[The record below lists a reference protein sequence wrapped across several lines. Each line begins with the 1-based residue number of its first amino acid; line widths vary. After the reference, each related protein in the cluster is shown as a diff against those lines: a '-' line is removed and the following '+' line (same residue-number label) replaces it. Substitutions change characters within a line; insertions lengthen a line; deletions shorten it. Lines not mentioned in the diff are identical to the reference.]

1 VAPAGRPR
9 STETRERLL
18 EATLAYAAE
27 HGITDV
33 SFRELAR
40 ALGTTHRML
49 GYHFGSKEGLL
60 VAVVQR
66 VEERQRD
73 ALTALLGDERLGVDE
88 QIDRMSEVLS
98 DPAQVP
104 NERLLLE
111 LYGQAVQGRH
121 PAVELFPQIVTAW
134 IDPLQDL
141 AGRLGFPDED
151 RDAAAHLVLAVSR
164 GLLLDYL
171 ATGDVAA
178 AGRAGELFRRLLRA
192 RRDPG

>member
-1 VAPAGRPR
+1 MTPAGRPR

-27 HGITDV
+27 NGITDV

-66 VEERQRD
+66 VEERQRT
-73 ALTALLGDERLGVDE
+73 ALTALLGDDSLGVEE
-88 QIDRMSEVLS
+88 QIDRMSEVLG

-121 PAVELFPQIVTAW
+121 PAVELFPRIVTAW
-134 IDPLQDL
+134 IDPLRDL
-141 AGRLGFPDED
+141 AGRLGFPEED
-151 RDAAAHLVLAVSR
+151 RDAVAHLMLAVSR

-178 AGRAGELFRRLLRA
+178 AERAAGLFRRLLSGRS
-192 RRDPG
+192 P